1 MKPSLTRIIINGML
15 LLVSVALELNAQQII
30 SKQIVLSDQL
40 SSIESTDIY
49 QDKQGFIWIGTY
61 NGVVRYDG
69 YDIRIFRNN
78 YKEPEL
84 LTSNIIGSFA
94 EDEHN
99 LWVGTSRGINLI
111 NKKTLQITPFPEP
124 EIEYADIRCMFT
136 DSKGGV
142 WVGSSSGLFYYAN
155 GKLEH
160 KKPATDGEFYTNSI
174 YEDRSGNIWVFSW
187 QGGLFRYIPEKD
199 EFMAFPRIGSAN
211 NPFRMYQDNAGRYWV
226 ATWGE
231 GLWRFEPDAAPE
243 NMYIQQ
249 PAIHSRWH
257 ETEGVLYDVIQDD
270 VYGYIWALSYSGLR
284 TFRINAGNMLEEIHI
299 RDFEYQPNSIEFVK
313 AYTRIIKDRDGNL
326 WLNSHDKACAIFFN
340 EEKISN
346 HNLPNMTDDIGLTPN
361 ITSLGKD
368 DKDVVWFNQTW
379 YGLCLY
385 NEKTG
390 QLAYGKR
397 MNTGMIVRYII
408 PSRVDRTMWLGDAH
422 ARKVWNMTQENMRA
436 SILEEIDLG
445 KIVSSPGRITR
456 LLEDKLGNLWIGS
469 ERELFVRKRNE
480 EGKIVVVDSITNVT
494 DITEDKQ
501 GNIWVSTQKDI
512 RQIANDNTYR
522 PVRLYSQQF
531 IGPDDKIES
540 LCADRN
546 NIWFATSMGRIFRI
560 DKNSSAITDESD
572 SCALDGESILRL
584 LSQDDDIWIVQSRRI
599 IRHTP
604 SGNNHLYNISD
615 DNIYLSSFRYGDA
628 FIDNGKLYASGTEGY
643 ITIEPTN
650 EPIRAAHHKV
660 LITDIRMDG
669 NSLLSVASP
678 GKKPASVEELTL
690 PPDAR
695 NIEIDFSALN
705 YPLSG
710 RVEYAYRL
718 EGEDNR
724 WTYLSNG
731 KHTAFFNR
739 LNKGKYTFLVKSRSS
754 GSEWSEEITRLTITR
769 LPALYETWYAQL
781 LYVLI
786 GMLLIFILL
795 RIYLKRVNEK
805 NRVRFQEELT
815 QAKLNYFTNIS
826 HELLTP
832 LTVISCVADD
842 MEENVDN
849 SGQQVGILRINVGR
863 LKRLLVQILDFRKIE
878 SNNMPLHVTHGNVSA
893 FVAGV
898 TASNFEYLAQQKN
911 IRFTTKI
918 AGDIWG
924 YIDFEKLDKILFNL
938 LSNAIKYTPENKKV
952 DLSAYTI
959 LKEGINTL
967 VVEVADEGIGIDPKD
982 IRNIFTKFYNNSEH
996 VGYESNGIGLSLTKD
1011 LISLH
1016 HGTINVKSEPD
1027 KGSVFTVELPLDKK
1041 VYSKPEI
1048 AESDIAESEILQPA
1062 QIEPDNS
1069 ESKPCILYVEDNKD
1083 LRELMKTVLHHKYQV
1098 LLAENGEEGL
1108 EVVNSNMVDIII
1120 CDLMMPR
1127 MDGLEF
1133 CRRIKGN
1140 IQTSHIPVLM
1150 LTAKNTPEDQVECYR
1165 AGVESF
1171 ITKPFDKN
1179 ILNARIANLLNAR
1192 EARQRSFQTNMDIN
1206 ISNLD
1211 YQTADE
1217 QFLNDAIACIE
1228 NHLDDSEFDIPQ
1240 MADALHVSKST
1251 LSRKLK
1257 VITDLTPGDFVR
1269 NIKLKHACNL
1279 LRKRSIT
1286 ISEVAYATGFSNPKY
1301 FSKCFKDEFGMTP
1314 TEYVEGATQEEQ

>member
-1 MKPSLTRIIINGML
+1 MKSSLTRIIINGVFFF
-15 LLVSVALELNAQQII
+15 VSVALELNAQQII

-61 NGVVRYDG
+61 NGIVRYDG

-78 YKEPEL
+78 YKEPKL
-84 LTSNIIGSFA
+84 LKSNTISCFT
-94 EDEHN
+94 EDEQY
-99 LWVGTSRGINLI
+99 LWVGTGKGINLI
-111 NKKTLQITPFPEP
+111 DKKTLQITPFSEP
-124 EIEYADIRCMFT
+124 AVDKVDMRCLLT
-136 DSKGGV
+136 DSKGTI
-142 WVGSSSGLFYYAN
+142 WIGSESGLFRYIN
-155 GKLEH
+155 GTLEH
-160 KKPATDGEFYTNSI
+160 KRPTIGGEFYANSI
-174 YEDRSGNIWVFSW
+174 YEDHLDNIWILCW
-187 QGGLFRYIPEKD
+187 QGGLFKYDPEKD
-199 EFMAFPRIGSAN
+199 EFIAFPRIGRAN
-211 NPFRMYQDNAGRYWV
+211 NPFRMYQDNAGRYWI
-226 ATWGE
+226 ATWGD
-231 GLWRFEPDAAPE
+231 GLWRFDPHATPE

-249 PAIHSRWH
+249 SPIHSRWH
-257 ETEGVLYDVIQDD
+257 QTEGVLYDIIQDD
-270 VYGYIWALSYSGLR
+270 IYGYIWTLSYSGLR
-284 TFRINAGNMLEEIHI
+284 TFRINANNMLEEIHI

-313 AYTRIIKDRDGNL
+313 AYTRIIKDRDGYL
-326 WLNSHDKACAIFFN
+326 WLNSHDKVCAIFFN
-340 EEKISN
+340 EEKITN
-346 HNLPNMTDDIGLTPN
+346 YNLPNMSDEIGLIPN

-390 QLAYGKR
+390 QLAYGQR
-397 MNTGMIVRYII
+397 MNTGMSIRYAI
-408 PSRVDRTMWLGDAH
+408 PSRVDRTMWLSDAH
-422 ARKVWNMTQENMRA
+422 ARKVWNMKQENMKT

-445 KIVSSPGRITR
+445 TIVSSPKRITR
-456 LLEDKLGNLWIGS
+456 LLEDKQGNLWIGS
-469 ERELFVRKRNE
+469 ENELFVRKRNE
-480 EGKIVVVDSITNVT
+480 DRKIIVVDSVTNVT

-501 GNIWVSTQKDI
+501 GNIWISTQKDI
-512 RQIANDNTYR
+512 RKIANDNINRT
-522 PVRLYSQQF
+522 VRLYSQQF

-540 LCADRN
+540 LCAGN
-546 NIWFATSMGRIFRI
+546 NSIWFATSMGRIFKI
-560 DKNSSAITDESD
+560 DRNTSAITDQFD
-572 SCALDGESILRL
+572 SCALDGENILRL

-643 ITIEPTN
+643 ITIELTN

-669 NSLLSVASP
+669 ISLLSVVSS

-705 YPLSG
+705 YSLSG

-754 GSEWSEEITRLTITR
+754 GSEWSEEITRINITR

-781 LYVLI
+781 LYVII
-786 GMLLIFILL
+786 GMLLVFILL
-795 RIYLKRVNEK
+795 RIYLKRENQK

-849 SGQQVGILRINVGR
+849 SGRQVGILRINVGR

-878 SNNMPLHVTHGNVSA
+878 SNNMPLQVTHGNVSA
-893 FVAGV
+893 FMAGV

-911 IRFTTKI
+911 IRFTTHI

-959 LKEGINTL
+959 LKEDINTL
-967 VVEVADEGIGIDPKD
+967 VVEVADEGIGIDPKN
-982 IRNIFTKFYNNSEH
+982 IRNIFTKFYNNREQ

-1011 LISLH
+1011 LIGLH
-1016 HGTINVKSEPD
+1016 YGTINVKSEPN
-1027 KGSVFTVELPLDKK
+1027 KGSVFTVELPLDKN

-1048 AESDIAESEILQPA
+1048 AESDISEPI
-1062 QIEPDNS
+1062 QIEPDNF

-1083 LRELMKTVLHHKYQV
+1083 LRELMKTVLHHKYQI
-1098 LLAENGEEGL
+1098 LLAENGEKGL

-1150 LTAKNTPEDQVECYR
+1150 LTAKNTPEDQVECYK

-1179 ILNARIANLLNAR
+1179 ILNARITNLLIAR

-1228 NHLDDSEFDIPQ
+1228 NHLDDSEFDIPK
-1240 MADALHVSKST
+1240 MADVLHVSKST
-1251 LSRKLK
+1251 LGRKLK

-1269 NIKLKHACNL
+1269 NIKLKHACSL
-1279 LRKRSIT
+1279 LKKRSIT

-1314 TEYVEGATQEEQ
+1314 TEYVEEYALK